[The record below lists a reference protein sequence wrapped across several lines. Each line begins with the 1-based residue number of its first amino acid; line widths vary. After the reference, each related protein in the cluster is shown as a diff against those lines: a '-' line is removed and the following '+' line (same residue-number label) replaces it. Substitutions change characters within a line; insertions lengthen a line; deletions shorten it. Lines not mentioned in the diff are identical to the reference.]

1 MLATAHAEDKRVF
14 VWTLNERN
22 LLNQYL
28 ARGVDGIITD
38 QVSLAVRL
46 RSEIAERTPAQT
58 FLVEAAQIVL
68 P

>member
-14 VWTLNERN
+14 VWTLNERS

-38 QVSLAVRL
+38 RVSLAVRL
-46 RSEIAERTPAQT
+46 RSEIAERTRAQT
-58 FLVEAAQIVL
+58 FWVEAAQIAL